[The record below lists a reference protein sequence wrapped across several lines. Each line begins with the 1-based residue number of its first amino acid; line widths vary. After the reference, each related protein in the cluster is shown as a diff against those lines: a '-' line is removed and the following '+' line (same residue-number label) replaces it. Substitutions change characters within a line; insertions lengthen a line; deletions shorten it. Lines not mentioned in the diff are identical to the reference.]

1 MNIIIETGANLDP
14 TTPGGNKNIQL
25 LLSSVG
31 IRSQVDFNWLSRNKN
46 KWLMDLTLERPDY
59 WGKDLESMYED
70 LNNLVLTD
78 NKKPYPFVD
87 NYKITRKEINIET
100 DKISEKAL

>member
-14 TTPGGNKNIQL
+14 TTPSGNKNIQL

-31 IRSQVDFNWLSRNKN
+31 IRSQVDFNGLSKN
-46 KWLMDLTLERPDY
+46 KTKWTMDLTLERPDY
-59 WGKDLESMYED
+59 WGKELELMYED

-78 NKKPYPFVD
+78 NKKPYPFMD